1 MVSWWNRKV
10 LHCRLFGSW
19 AHLQIAHVE
28 DLLEDAGTP
37 AERRSAVERLADPRA
52 GWSPPTAEALMA
64 DLALAC
70 LKKRPKQRPSAAA
83 VIAKLRDISGAS
95 R

>member
-1 MVSWWNRKV
+1 MDKFCTV
-10 LHCRLFGSW
+10 HFF

-28 DLLEDAGTP
+28 DLLEEAGTP

-52 GWSPPTAEALMA
+52 GWSTPMAEALMA

-70 LKKRPKQRPSAAA
+70 LKKRPKQRPNAAA
-83 VIAKLRDISGAS
+83 VIARLREISGAA